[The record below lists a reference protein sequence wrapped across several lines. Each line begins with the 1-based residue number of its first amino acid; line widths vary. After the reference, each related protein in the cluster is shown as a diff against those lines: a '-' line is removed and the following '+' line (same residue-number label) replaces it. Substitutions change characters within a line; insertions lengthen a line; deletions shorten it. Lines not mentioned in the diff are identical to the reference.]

1 MSIPPNLVAAA
12 RSSYRNV
19 LKAGAKTFQ
28 GDVRLFEAW
37 RQKAR
42 GEFVKGRS
50 ITDVR
55 QYQERITLANEVA
68 TVLRTNI
75 VQAEQSESKVWTL
88 RMTNDTEIG
97 DNMTI
102 KNPEPV
108 ECKGSKARRKKA
120 EAEAAKSTPDALF
133 DDESNPVPSELA
145 ATVFETAKVA
155 TREIEPE
162 SNEQDEAEYLSDVYE
177 TPDFKDSLPGAD
189 SSISARRLN
198 KKALLKAHQ
207 QRIIP
212 ELREEDLEEM
222 FVRGSGPGGQAT
234 NKATNRR
241 LARRMLLEKLDQM
254 QNPGL
259 TKNDLVKA
267 KKKERERQ
275 KAKKQKKKKRQQAEQ
290 DSQSAVEEQ
299 D

>member
-1 MSIPPNLVAAA
+1 M
-12 RSSYRNV
+12 
-19 LKAGAKTFQ
+19 AG
-28 GDVRLFEAW
+28 DPRMFEAW

-55 QYQERITLANEVA
+55 QYQERIALANEVA
-68 TVLRTNI
+68 KVLQKNI
-75 VQAEQSESKVWTL
+75 VQAEQSEDEVWTL
-88 RMTNDTEIG
+88 RMTKDTEVG
-97 DNMTI
+97 DNMSI
-102 KNPEPV
+102 KNPKPV

-120 EAEAAKSTPDALF
+120 EAEATQRAEREVEPDL
-133 DDESNPVPSELA
+133 
-145 ATVFETAKVA
+145 
-155 TREIEPE
+155 R
-162 SNEQDEAEYLSDVYE
+162 EQDEAAEDLSGVYQ
-177 TPDFKDSLPGAD
+177 TPDLEPAPSGIEPAVN
-189 SSISARRLN
+189 ARRYN

-207 QRIIP
+207 NRVMP

-234 NKATNRR
+234 NKTSNNVSLIHKPTGIRVTCHQTRSQATNRR
-241 LARRMLLEKLDQM
+241 IARKMLLEKLDQL

-259 TKNDLVKA
+259 TKTDVVKA

-275 KAKKQKKKKRQQAEQ
+275 KAKKQRKKKRQQSDES
-290 DSQSAVEEQ
+290 DTRNEGEEG

>member
-1 MSIPPNLVAAA
+1 DA
-12 RSSYRNV
+12 R
-19 LKAGAKTFQ
+19 L
-28 GDVRLFEAW
+28 LEAW

-55 QYQERITLANEVA
+55 QYQDRITLANEVA

-75 VQAEQSESKVWTL
+75 VQAEQAGSKVWSL
-88 RMTNDTEIG
+88 RITDDTEIG

-102 KNPEPV
+102 KNPKPV

-120 EAEAAKSTPDALF
+120 EAEAAAQQATDGLF
-133 DDESNPVPSELA
+133 DDGSNSIPSEVA
-145 ATVFETAKVA
+145 ETVFETVKVVR
-155 TREIEPE
+155 REIEPPL
-162 SNEQDEAEYLSDVYE
+162 NEQDEPEDLSEVYE
-177 TPDFKDSLPGAD
+177 TPDFKDPLQEVDALVNP
-189 SSISARRLN
+189 RRLN
-198 KKALLKAHQ
+198 KKALFKAHQ

-234 NKATNRR
+234 NKTSNNVSLIHKPTGIRVTCHQTRSQATNRR
-241 LARRMLLEKLDQM
+241 IARRMLLEKLDQI

-259 TKNDLVKA
+259 TKADLVKA

-275 KAKKQKKKKRQQAEQ
+275 KAKKQKKKKRQQEEER
-290 DSQSAVEEQ
+290 DSRGDVEEKE
-299 D
+299 

>member
-1 MSIPPNLVAAA
+1 MFCS
-12 RSSYRNV
+12 
-19 LKAGAKTFQ
+19 
-28 GDVRLFEAW
+28 
-37 RQKAR
+37 
-42 GEFVKGRS
+42 
-50 ITDVR
+50 
-55 QYQERITLANEVA
+55 
-68 TVLRTNI
+68 
-75 VQAEQSESKVWTL
+75 
-88 RMTNDTEIG
+88 
-97 DNMTI
+97 
-102 KNPEPV
+102 
-108 ECKGSKARRKKA
+108 
-120 EAEAAKSTPDALF
+120 ALF

-162 SNEQDEAEYLSDVYE
+162 SNEQDEEEYLSDVYE
-177 TPDFKDSLPGAD
+177 TPDIKDSLPGAD

-207 QRIIP
+207 QRTVP

-234 NKATNRR
+234 NKTSNNVSLIHKPTGIRVTCHLTRSQATNRR

-275 KAKKQKKKKRQQAEQ
+275 KAKKQKKKKRQQAEEQ
-290 DSQSAVEEQ
+290 DSRSEVEEQ

>member
-1 MSIPPNLVAAA
+1 MSIPPNLLAAA

-19 LKAGAKTFQ
+19 LKAGTKTFQ
-28 GDVRLFEAW
+28 GDARLLEAW
-37 RQKAR
+37 REKAR
-42 GEFVKGRS
+42 NEFVKGRS

-55 QYQERITLANEVA
+55 QYQDRITLANEVA

-75 VQAEQSESKVWTL
+75 VQAEQGGSEVWTL
-88 RMTNDTEIG
+88 RLTNDTEIG

-120 EAEAAKSTPDALF
+120 EAEAAQQ
-133 DDESNPVPSELA
+133 
-145 ATVFETAKVA
+145 ATE
-155 TREIEPE
+155 
-162 SNEQDEAEYLSDVYE
+162 
-177 TPDFKDSLPGAD
+177 
-189 SSISARRLN
+189 RLN
-198 KKALLKAHQ
+198 KKALFKAHQ
-207 QRIIP
+207 QRIMP

-234 NKATNRR
+234 NKTSNNVSLIHKPTGIRVTCHQTRSQATNRR

-259 TKNDLVKA
+259 TKADLVKA

-275 KAKKQKKKKRQQAEQ
+275 KAKKQKKKKRQQTEEC
-290 DSQSAVEEQ
+290 DSRSEVEEV